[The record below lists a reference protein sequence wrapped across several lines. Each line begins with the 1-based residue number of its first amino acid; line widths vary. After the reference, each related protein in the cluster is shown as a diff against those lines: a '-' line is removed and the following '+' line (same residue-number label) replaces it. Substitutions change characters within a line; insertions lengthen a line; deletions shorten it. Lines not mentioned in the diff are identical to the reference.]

1 MLHCIQHDGHAKS
14 FAIPDPTTNSPMLRI
29 IFMGTP
35 DFAVP
40 TLESLVA
47 WPGGQVVAVVTAPD
61 RPAGRGRQ
69 LQASAVKVAA
79 EAHGLPVLQPT
90 NLKSPEFQ
98 VELRSY
104 AADLQ
109 VVVAFRMLPEAVW
122 NMPRRG
128 SINIHASLLP
138 QYRGA
143 APINWAL
150 MHGDHETGVTSFL
163 LRHEIDT
170 GDLIFQDRVA
180 IAPDDDFGSLY
191 DKLKTVGA
199 ALALRSVE
207 AIVAGTAPNTPQQQR
222 IDLRPAPKLQKETGR
237 LDFSRPATD
246 LVNWVRGLSPIPT
259 AFAPLPDGRLIK
271 IYRAQALPIEG
282 DAAAAVPG
290 TWASDGRRYLR
301 VAAANGWLDLLDVQL
316 EGKKRMAVDEFLRG
330 AGPSLGLNITASA

>member
-1 MLHCIQHDGHAKS
+1 MLNIV
-14 FAIPDPTTNSPMLRI
+14 
-29 IFMGTP
+29 FMGTP
-35 DFAVP
+35 DFAVS
-40 TLESLVA
+40 TLESLLA
-47 WPGGQVVAVVTAPD
+47 WPDGQVVAVVTAPD

-79 EAHGLPVLQPT
+79 EAHGLHVLQPT

-98 VELRSY
+98 SELKSY

-122 NMPRRG
+122 NMPRLG

-150 MHGDHETGVTSFL
+150 MHGDAETGVTSFF

-180 IAPDDDFGSLY
+180 ITPEDDFGSLY
-191 DKLKTVGA
+191 DKLKTAGA
-199 ALALRSVE
+199 ALARRSVE
-207 AIVAGTAPNTPQQQR
+207 AIAAGTAPSIPQVQGEA
-222 IDLRPAPKLQKETGR
+222 LRPAPKIQKETGR
-237 LDFSRPATD
+237 LDFSRPAAD

-259 AFAPLPDGRLIK
+259 AFAPLPDGRMLK
-271 IYRAQALPIEG
+271 IFRAQAVVP
-282 DAAAAVPG
+282 DATTEPLAAPG
-290 TWASDGRRYLR
+290 TWTSDGKTHLR
-301 VAAANGWLDLLDVQL
+301 VAAADAWLDLLDVQL
-316 EGKKRMAVDEFLRG
+316 EGKKRMPVAELLRG
-330 AGPSLGLNITASA
+330 FKLPA

>member
-1 MLHCIQHDGHAKS
+1 
-14 FAIPDPTTNSPMLRI
+14 
-29 IFMGTP
+29 MGTP

-47 WPGGQVVAVVTAPD
+47 WPGGQVVVVITAPD

-98 VELRSY
+98 AELKSY

-122 NMPRRG
+122 NMPRLG
-128 SINIHASLLP
+128 SINIHGSLLP

-150 MHGDHETGVTSFL
+150 MHGDTETGVTSFF

-170 GDLIFQDRVA
+170 GDLIFQDRMA
-180 IAPDDDFGSLY
+180 IAPTDDFGSVY

-199 ALALRSVE
+199 ALALRSVQ
-207 AIVAGTAPNTPQQQR
+207 AIAAGTAPSLPQEQQP
-222 IDLRPAPKLQKETGR
+222 DLRPAPKLSKETGR
-237 LDFSRPATD
+237 LDFGRPAAE
-246 LVNWVRGLSPIPT
+246 LVNWVRGLSPVPT
-259 AFAPLPDGRLIK
+259 AFAALPDGRIIK
-271 IYRAQALPIEG
+271 IYRAQTLPLEAG
-282 DAAAAVPG
+282 ETAAASG

-301 VAAANGWLDLLDVQL
+301 VAAADGWLDLLDVQL
-316 EGKKRMAVDEFLRG
+316 EGKKRMSVEELLRG
-330 AGPSLGLNITASA
+330 FKPNF

>member
-1 MLHCIQHDGHAKS
+1 
-14 FAIPDPTTNSPMLRI
+14 
-29 IFMGTP
+29 MGTP

-40 TLESLVA
+40 TLEALVA

-69 LQASAVKVAA
+69 LQASAVKAAA

-98 VELRSY
+98 TALRSY

-122 NMPRRG
+122 GMPRLG

-150 MHGDHETGVTSFL
+150 MHGDTETGVTSFF

-180 IAPDDDFGSLY
+180 IAPADDFGSLY
-191 DKLKTVGA
+191 DRLKAVGA
-199 ALALRSVE
+199 ALALRSVQ
-207 AIVAGTAPNTPQQQR
+207 AIAAGTAPSTPQTPR
-222 IDLRPAPKLQKETGR
+222 ADLRPAPKLSKETGR
-237 LDFSRPATD
+237 LDFSRPVAEM
-246 LVNWVRGLSPIPT
+246 VNWVRGLSPIPA
-259 AFAPLPDGRLIK
+259 AFAALPDGRIIK
-271 IYRAQALPIEG
+271 IYRAQALPAEAG
-282 DAAAAVPG
+282 AMVAEPG

-301 VAAANGWLDLLDVQL
+301 VAATDGWLDLLDLQL
-316 EGKKRMAVDEFLRG
+316 EGKKRMSVEELLRG
-330 AGPSLGLNITASA
+330 FKLNF